1 MQEVGRTPKVGEL
14 LIAEIA
20 KITKFGAY
28 CHLLEYNNAEAF
40 MPIKEVSSGWIK
52 NIHEFIHQGQ
62 KVVCKVIFIDK
73 YKNTIDISLKKVTPK
88 ESKER
93 IGKYNLENRLHGL
106 ILQSIKMAGL
116 QSEKDSIF
124 AKIDSAFPS
133 YTEFVISASEDA
145 PAYESLNIPK
155 KFKEALIET
164 IKANMKEKKH
174 EVSYIA
180 TVYTQ
185 NTMVGIDELRAV
197 FSKMIA
203 NGVKVGYISAPKYR
217 IQSEGASYA
226 EAEAKV
232 KKAMDAIKSFSKDIT
247 YYTEKE
253 KIKKEKQDTLYNMG
267 I

>member
-1 MQEVGRTPKVGEL
+1 MQGAGRNPRVGEL

-28 CHLLEYNNAEAF
+28 CHLLEYNNTEAF

-93 IGKYNLENRLHGL
+93 IGRYNLDNRLRGL
-106 ILQSIKMAGL
+106 IQQAIKVAGL
-116 QSEKDSIF
+116 QSEKESIF
-124 AKIDSAFPS
+124 SKIDSAFPS
-133 YTEFVISASEDA
+133 YIEFVMGAMEDA
-145 PAYESLNIPK
+145 QSYKSLNIPK
-155 KFKEALIET
+155 KLKDVLIDT

-180 TVYTQ
+180 TISTQ
-185 NTMVGIDELRAV
+185 NTLNGVEELKEM
-197 FSKMIA
+197 FSKVA
-203 NGVKVGYISAPKYR
+203 AGGVSIGYISAPKYR
-217 IQSEGASYA
+217 LHADGASYV
-226 EAEAKV
+226 EAEAKI
-232 KKAMDAIKSFSKDIT
+232 KKATDAIKSFSKDIS
-247 YYTEKE
+247 YHIEKE
-253 KIKKEKQDTLYNMG
+253 KIKKEKQDTLYNIG

>member
-1 MQEVGRTPKVGEL
+1 MQEEGRNPKVGEL
-14 LIAEIA
+14 LVVEIA

-28 CHLLEYNNAEAF
+28 CRLVEYNNIEAF

-93 IGKYNLENRLHGL
+93 IGRYNMENRLHGL
-106 ILQSIKMAGL
+106 IQQAIKVAGL
-116 QSEKDSIF
+116 QSEKDAIF
-124 AKIDSAFPS
+124 AKIGSGFPS
-133 YTEFVISASEDA
+133 YAEFVISATENADSYASID
-145 PAYESLNIPK
+145 IPK
-155 KFKEALIET
+155 KLKEVLIDT

-180 TVYTQ
+180 TISTQ
-185 NTMVGIDELRAV
+185 NTKSGIEDLRKLFTKV
-197 FSKMIA
+197 TSE
-203 NGVKVGYISAPKYR
+203 GVDVGYISAPKYR
-217 IQSEGASYA
+217 FHASGTSYV
-226 EAEAKV
+226 EAEAKI
-232 KKAMDAIKSFSKDIT
+232 KKAVDTIKEFSKDMI
-247 YYTEKE
+247 YQVEKE
-253 KIKKEKQDTLYNMG
+253 KIKREKQDTLYNIG

>member
-1 MQEVGRTPKVGEL
+1 MQEAGRTPRVGEL

-28 CHLLEYNNAEAF
+28 CRLLEYNNTEAF

-93 IGKYNLENRLHGL
+93 IGKFNLENRLRGL
-106 ILQSIKMAGL
+106 IQQAIKVAGL
-116 QSEKDSIF
+116 QPEKEMIF
-124 AKIDSAFPS
+124 SKMDSAFPS
-133 YTEFVISASEDA
+133 YAELVIGALEGSAT
-145 PAYESLNIPK
+145 YESLDVPK
-155 KFKEALIET
+155 KLKDVLVDT

-174 EVSYIA
+174 DVSYIA
-180 TVYTQ
+180 TISTQ
-185 NTMVGIDELRAV
+185 NTKGGIEELREL
-197 FSKMIA
+197 FLKMTA
-203 NGVKVGYISAPKYR
+203 NGVAMGYISAPKYR
-217 IQSEGASYA
+217 LQAEGASYA
-226 EAEAKV
+226 EAEEKI
-232 KKAMDAIKSFSKDIT
+232 KKATDAMKSFSKDVT
-247 YYTEKE
+247 YHIEKE
-253 KIKKEKQDTLYNMG
+253 KIKKEKQDTLYNIG